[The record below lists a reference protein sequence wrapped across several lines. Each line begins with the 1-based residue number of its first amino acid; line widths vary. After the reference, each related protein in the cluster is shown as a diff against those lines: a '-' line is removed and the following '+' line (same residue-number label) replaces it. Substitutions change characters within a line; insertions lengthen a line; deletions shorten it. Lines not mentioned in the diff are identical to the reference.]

1 MVDVILLTA
10 AGCHLCE
17 DARRSLESLA
27 REFDLSFREV
37 DMTSDEGL
45 ELVGRHRP
53 PMPPAVLIDG
63 VLFSFGRLPR
73 TKLRRRLER
82 QVV

>member
-17 DARRSLESLA
+17 DARSSLETLA
-27 REFDLSFREV
+27 GEFHLAVREV
-37 DMTSDEGL
+37 DMCKPEGL
-45 ELVGRHRP
+45 ELIRRHRP

-63 VLFSFGRLPR
+63 ALFSFGRLPR